1 VTKDP
6 LLIASIATTISGGT
20 AVMIASTGELLAER
34 VGVYNFGIEGIMLLG
49 ALVGFATGNAADS
62 WVVGLLV
69 AALLGAALSLLYAF
83 AVVAARANSVVV
95 GIAVWFMAIGLA
107 GQLGKSQVRAKGLSL
122 IPDWNIPL
130 LSDIPWVGHALF
142 QQSVITYLGF
152 LLPPALVL
160 LYRTRHGIDLRSIGE
175 NPQASDAAGIPVL
188 RWRAVYLAA
197 GGALVGVA
205 GGFLTLGIVRTWV
218 PNLTAGQGWIALAIV
233 FFAGWRPMWLIV
245 GALLF
250 GALETLGT
258 VAQAEGWHISTQIFA
273 ALPYVGTVLVLCL
286 RAALAQRR
294 GRGFTWPAALGQPFY
309 RG

>member
-1 VTKDP
+1 MKDG
-6 LLIASIATTISGGT
+6 LLIASIATTITGGT

-49 ALVGFATGNAADS
+49 ALVGFAAANSAGS

-69 AALLGAALSLLYAF
+69 AGLLGAALSLVYAF

-95 GIAVWFMAIGLA
+95 GIALWFIAIGLA
-107 GQLGKSQVRAKGLSL
+107 GQLGESEVRNPGASL
-122 IPDWNIPL
+122 IPDWHIPL
-130 LSDIPWVGHALF
+130 LSDIPYVGTALF
-142 QQSVITYLGF
+142 QQPVITYIAF
-152 LLPPALVL
+152 LLPVAAVV
-160 LYRTRHGIDLRSIGE
+160 LYRTRHGIDMRSIGE
-175 NPQASDAAGIPVL
+175 NPDASDAVGLSVL
-188 RWRAVYLAA
+188 GWRTFYLAV
-197 GGALVGVA
+197 GGALVGIA
-205 GGFLTLGIVRTWV
+205 GAFLTLGIVRTWV
-218 PNLTAGQGWIALAIV
+218 PNVTAGQGWIALAIV

-286 RAALAQRR
+286 RAWLAQRR
-294 GRGFTWPAALGQPFY
+294 GGGFTWPAALGQPFY